1 MHDGKQTAV
10 IIPALDPDGTL
21 EGIVAELRSKGLAVI
36 VVDDGSTKTDPAFW
50 TRLTEGACR
59 GTRVI
64 HHARNLGKGAAL
76 RTGMRCVMREMP
88 TATCIVTM
96 DADGQHLVADLD
108 RLVAASMAHP
118 GALVL
123 GTRSFA
129 GDVPAASGLGARIS
143 RAALRLASGVRVSD
157 TQTGFRAFGREL
169 LPQLSQVGGERY
181 EYETNVLMFCA
192 RIGIDM
198 LEVPITTVY
207 HDRRNSCSHFR
218 KVGDSI
224 RIAKALVRYSLSSLA
239 CFGVDYGLYALLLAA
254 LPHTARSIAVA
265 TAAARIVSASVNYS
279 VNRSLVFRSKRA
291 NSRALPEYALLA
303 VVVLLADCTLTLA
316 LVRLTVL
323 GPLSARIVSE
333 ALLFLLSFTV
343 QRTVIFPPRKSQGA
357 VA

>member
-21 EGIVAELRSKGLAVI
+21 EGMVAELRSKGLAVI
-36 VVDDGSTKTDPAFW
+36 VVDDGSTETDPALW
-50 TRLTEGACR
+50 TKVTEGACR

-88 TATCIVTM
+88 AATCVVTM

-108 RLVAASMAHP
+108 RLLTASLAHP
-118 GALVL
+118 DALVL
-123 GTRSFA
+123 GTRSFD
-129 GDVPAASGLGARIS
+129 GDVPTASGLGARIS
-143 RAALRLASGVRVSD
+143 RAALRLASGACVSD
-157 TQTGFRAFGREL
+157 TQTGFRAFGRKL
-169 LPQLSQVGGERY
+169 LPQLVQVGGERY

-192 RIGIDM
+192 RSGIDL
-198 LEVPITTVY
+198 LEEPISTVY

-224 RIAKALVRYSLSSLA
+224 RIAKALVSYSLSSLA
-239 CFGVDYGLYALLLAA
+239 CFGVDYGLYALLLAT
-254 LPHTARSIAVA
+254 LPHTARSIAF
-265 TAAARIVSASVNYS
+265 AAADARIVSATVNYS
-279 VNRSLVFRSKRA
+279 VNRSLVFRSRRP

-303 VVVLLADCTLTLA
+303 VVVLLADCALTLA
-316 LVRLTVL
+316 LVRLTAL

-333 ALLFLLSFTV
+333 ALLFLASFTV
-343 QRTVIFPPRKSQGA
+343 QRTMIFPPRRPEGA